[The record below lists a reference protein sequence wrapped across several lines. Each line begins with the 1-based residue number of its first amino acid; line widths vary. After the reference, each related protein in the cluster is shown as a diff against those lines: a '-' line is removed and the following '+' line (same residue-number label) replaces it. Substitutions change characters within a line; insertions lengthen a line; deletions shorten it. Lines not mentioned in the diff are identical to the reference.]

1 MQKNNTT
8 NNICKIKVFDQVF
21 NTYANDLKRF
31 LFFKYQDMASA
42 EDVLQ
47 ETFIKLW
54 NNCNKVTLE
63 KVKSYLYTLANNA
76 FLDIKKH
83 ENVVRKYQKSFV
95 NYNTSEDPEFLM
107 IENEYLTKV
116 EAILNALP
124 PKQKEVFLL
133 SRMEK
138 KKYKEIAKILDISI
152 KTVEKRMHD
161 AFVVIKEKLG
171 RKI

>member
-1 MQKNNTT
+1 MDKSENS
-8 NNICKIKVFDQVF
+8 ICKTSVFDKVFKE
-21 NTYANDLKRF
+21 YAQGLKRH

-54 NNCNKVTLE
+54 NNCKKVSLE
-63 KVKSYLYTLANNA
+63 KVKSYLYTVANNA

-83 ENVVRKYQKSFV
+83 DKVVLTHKKGFV
-95 NYNTSEDPEFLM
+95 NYNKSESPEFLM
-107 IENEYLTKV
+107 IEEEYLIKV
-116 EAILNALP
+116 ENAIASLP
-124 PKQKEVFLL
+124 EKQKQVFLL

-138 KKYKEIAKILDISI
+138 KKYREIAEMLDISI

-161 AFVVIKEKLG
+161 ALLVMREKLG